1 MTSTNVSEAAAGVV
15 QYPVCREYSNTYDD
29 IKVTTY
35 SNPVS

>member
-1 MTSTNVSEAAAGVV
+1 MTSTNVSEAAGVV
-15 QYPVCREYSNTYDD
+15 QYPAYREYSNTYDD